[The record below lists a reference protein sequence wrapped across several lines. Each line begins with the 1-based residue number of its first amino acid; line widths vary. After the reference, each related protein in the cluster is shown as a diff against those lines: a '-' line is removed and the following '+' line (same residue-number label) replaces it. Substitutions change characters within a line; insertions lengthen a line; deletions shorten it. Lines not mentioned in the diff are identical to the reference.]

1 MVLIP
6 ALLGLV
12 TVLKLVSISNAIRWL
27 AGDAGGYRTDVSKNK
42 PQTVLA
48 LEVAL
53 QVSHRAGPGPP
64 APCVPPPDGSRH
76 PPRPGTGN
84 GRRPELIV
92 LHARCAR

>member
-6 ALLGLV
+6 ALLCLV

-27 AGDAGGYRTDVSKNK
+27 AGDAARYRTDVSKSK

-53 QVSHRAGPGPP
+53 KMETWRSSRWSPTRGPSSPVS
-64 APCVPPPDGSRH
+64 
-76 PPRPGTGN
+76 
-84 GRRPELIV
+84 
-92 LHARCAR
+92 